1 MVLMFPIPSRLSPLK
16 VQSSLFLHFLSGS
29 YTAQTLNSEL
39 IIKAEGETARLTETV
54 DGSTESHITPQEGRL
69 EPGRSFFPELDL
81 DKGPALP
88 IYEVIGRM
96 ARTSE

>member
-1 MVLMFPIPSRLSPLK
+1 MVLMFPILSRLSPLK

-39 IIKAEGETARLTETV
+39 IIKAGETARLTETV
-54 DGSTESHITPQEGRL
+54 DGSTESHITPQEGML

-96 ARTSE
+96 VRTSE